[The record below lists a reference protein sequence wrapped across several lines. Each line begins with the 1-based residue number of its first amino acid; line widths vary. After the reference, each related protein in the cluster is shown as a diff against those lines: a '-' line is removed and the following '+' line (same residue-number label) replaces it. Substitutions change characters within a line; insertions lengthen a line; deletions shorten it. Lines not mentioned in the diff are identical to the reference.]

1 MPESCLFCRIVA
13 REIPAAVVAETDDAL
28 AFRDIKPESPV
39 HVLVIPKVHIDSLA
53 FATDEAILGHLVA
66 FAAKVAAQE
75 GIDKTGYRTVINTG
89 GDGGQTVAHLHLHVL
104 GGRHMDWPPG

>member
-13 REIPAAVVAETDDAL
+13 REIPAAVVAETDHAL

-39 HVLVIPKVHIDSLA
+39 HVLVIPKAHIDSLA
-53 FATDEAILGHLVA
+53 FATDEAVLGRLLA